1 MVNLFKIFFGKVG
14 SWLSSE
20 KFQVVSVC
28 CAESVVI
35 GAALN
40 RVTLGLAHPISALIT
55 GIWAVVNNRLLFAK
69 N

>member
-1 MVNLFKIFFGKVG
+1 MVNLFKTFFGRVG
-14 SWLSSE
+14 SWLTSD
-20 KFQVVSVC
+20 KFQIISVC

-40 RVTLGLAHPISALIT
+40 RVALGLAHPISALIT
-55 GIWAVVNNRLLFAK
+55 GIWAVVNNRLLFTK